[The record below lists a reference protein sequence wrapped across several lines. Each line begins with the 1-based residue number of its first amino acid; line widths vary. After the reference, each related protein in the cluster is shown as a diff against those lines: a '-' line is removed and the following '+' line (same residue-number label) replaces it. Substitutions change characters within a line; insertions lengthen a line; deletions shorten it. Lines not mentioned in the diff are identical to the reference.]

1 MSDLLR
7 IEDQQTTNRS
17 LRHVWMPRM
26 QGAFERFEP
35 VIEYGHVSG
44 LFLCG
49 HSICRWPVW
58 RCVDQVQI
66 SVASSRALYVSLVF
80 PIPISSIVW
89 SLLFSSSSHHADC
102 TVILPVRPELQ
113 NPPDASSLPKLR
125 ARSCWQARSPQAYE
139 ASAQAYVPAKSP
151 WARHSLSPSVCGSWR
166 L

>member
-1 MSDLLR
+1 MFEQITSCVDAPDAMGLR
-7 IEDQQTTNRS
+7 TVRTCDRVRS
-17 LRHVWMPRM
+17 CVRP
-26 QGAFERFEP
+26 
-35 VIEYGHVSG
+35 
-44 LFLCG
+44 FLCG

-151 WARHSLSPSVCGSWR
+151 RACHSLSPSVCGSWR